1 MVPLSSTKESDLAC
15 GDVSSGV
22 PGLSRRALFGAGAAS
37 LARAASR
44 RPNILL
50 LLGDNWAAPH
60 ASALGDPVV
69 RTPNFDRLA
78 NEGLLFTSACAPNPS
93 CSPSRSSLLTGQD
106 THRLRD
112 AASLYG
118 PLAAEIPRYTSLLE
132 QAGYRVG
139 FSGKGWGPGTPPVES
154 DGRKRN
160 PAGDEFA
167 SFEAFLG
174 ARGEGKPFCFWFG
187 SHDPHVPWNRGQSRK
202 ASMAASK
209 VRVPGNLPDRPAIR
223 EDILSYYAEIEEFDF
238 ECGQIIDSLRKRG
251 ELDNTL
257 VVMTS
262 DNGWQMPRGL
272 ANCYD
277 LGVRVPLAMR
287 LPERIRKG
295 QTRDDFA
302 TLADLAP
309 TFLDAAG
316 IAAPGQMTARSLFSA
331 QRRDAVFLE
340 RERHANV
347 RRGDLSYPVR
357 GIRTRKH
364 LYLRNLEP
372 DRWPAGDPEFY
383 WAVGPYGD
391 VDGSPSKKLLL
402 AEKPQPHFDL
412 CFGKRPA
419 EELYDLS
426 ADPDQVRNVAAD
438 PAMKTLKQELAAKVS
453 KWMVETG
460 DPRAEGPTE
469 FWDKA
474 PYTGPK
480 FKGAPID

>member
-1 MVPLSSTKESDLAC
+1 
-15 GDVSSGV
+15 
-22 PGLSRRALFGAGAAS
+22 
-37 LARAASR
+37 
-44 RPNILL
+44 
-50 LLGDNWAAPH
+50 
-60 ASALGDPVV
+60 
-69 RTPNFDRLA
+69 
-78 NEGLLFTSACAPNPS
+78 
-93 CSPSRSSLLTGQD
+93 
-106 THRLRD
+106 
-112 AASLYG
+112 
-118 PLAAEIPRYTSLLE
+118 
-132 QAGYRVG
+132 
-139 FSGKGWGPGTPPVES
+139 
-154 DGRKRN
+154 
-160 PAGDEFA
+160 
-167 SFEAFLG
+167 
-174 ARGEGKPFCFWFG
+174 
-187 SHDPHVPWNRGQSRK
+187 
-202 ASMAASK
+202 
-209 VRVPGNLPDRPAIR
+209 
-223 EDILSYYAEIEEFDF
+223 
-238 ECGQIIDSLRKRG
+238 
-251 ELDNTL
+251 
-257 VVMTS
+257 
-262 DNGWQMPRGL
+262 
-272 ANCYD
+272 
-277 LGVRVPLAMR
+277 
-287 LPERIRKG
+287 
-295 QTRDDFA
+295 
-302 TLADLAP
+302 
-309 TFLDAAG
+309 
-316 IAAPGQMTARSLFSA
+316 MTARSLFSA

-357 GIRTRKH
+357 GIRTRNH

-460 DPRAEGPTE
+460 DPRSEGPTE